1 MRVNLKKY
9 DVANALRL
17 MVSLLYVCATLTLNA
32 QNQSFCGTVGGGPGS
47 IGPIP
52 PNFQGNNPPSGPFY
66 IRVYP
71 HVIRMPD
78 GSGGQTDEAIDAA
91 FARLA
96 ADFNPHNIFFV
107 RACDVI
113 DVNVSEGDYFDFNI
127 WCDLW
132 GNQLFQHND
141 GIDMFFCSEDVT
153 NNAGGIAADIP
164 SKTLWVGG
172 TWPIGQGAPWN
183 AAVSPI
189 ISHEMGHCLGLW
201 HTFHGTIPEIGIDCQ
216 GGTTVDPNACC
227 ELVNGSNSASCG
239 DYVTDTDADPLRWF
253 QFFTNNPPC
262 AGGLGWLQINDFLNC
277 MTQDPNTFERF
288 DFNGQLYTPLLDN
301 TMSYNQS
308 LLCLTGFTDGQG
320 ERMRQVI
327 AISPILQAC
336 LVQPDMVDVI
346 INTNTTWTTAN
357 TPNNGDFLI
366 EGNLTIMGGATLTIN
381 SGVRIRF
388 GENSKLVVR
397 PNARVRLSGT
407 LTSMGCS
414 QTWIGVE
421 VQGSAAIPP
430 QSQYVVNGVRAQG
443 RLEGLTGSV
452 IENAQTAAKLYGPTA
467 AFAGGQISC
476 NGTTFRN
483 NILGVDFANYLNFWP
498 FAGSQLGQPRNYFGS
513 ISRCVFVTDDDYPHT
528 APFNSFIYMSGVNGI
543 NIAGTGFANQRDI
556 EGNSIDDW
564 GYGIQSVDAGF
575 TVTSSANGIVFPPT
589 SYTFSGFSGL
599 GYAIQ
604 AQTSTV
610 NRPYVVRQTN
620 FDLNFVGIRNWSVD
634 GVTILFNNFN
644 LADLP
649 STEPTSD
656 AVGIIF
662 ETDVSGFTCEENE
675 FLKTGGGDNIEAIGT
690 ISINTGDQHKQIRR
704 NTYTGLNIG
713 NLANQQNAYIDDPND
728 PSDDGTFQGLYYDCN
743 RNFNTEGIIGIDF
756 SVPDGII
763 RPRQGLETTLPNGTI
778 GYRAAG
784 NRFSYTAIDF
794 SNFGAAINY
803 YYDPLSANHQP
814 LTTQGN
820 VSILMAKDNTC
831 TQSFC
836 EPPCRNDEELVGIKS
851 DYYVKKNSLAALDA
865 SMGTNPTEQQK
876 ATRSYYQCNMDQAAY
891 MVALHIM
898 YDTVHYNHD
907 SLRTWVANM
916 NSIEG
921 DLWLANDYL
930 STGAV
935 AQANAILDAM
945 SAKHH
950 LDFQKQADIADV
962 KAIANAI
969 AGQDAS
975 NLNETA
981 LQIIKPIALGTD
993 GFARGWARRL
1003 LTQHGWHFA
1012 PEYVKYGE
1020 GSQERSQGNTDRF
1033 DSDNLKIQPN
1043 PASDHVLFT
1052 MPDHAE
1058 DATLRIFDLNGK
1070 TIRSYTDM
1078 EGGSIVNWQTG
1089 DAPSGIY
1096 LYHFTSKGKIHS
1108 GKILLNK

>member
-1 MRVNLKKY
+1 MINILKDHSIQKGIILCLICFF
-9 DVANALRL
+9 AAF
-17 MVSLLYVCATLTLNA
+17 SIHA
-32 QNQSFCGTVGGGPGS
+32 QNQDFCGTVGGPWA
-47 IGPIP
+47 IGPLP
-52 PNFQGNNPPSGPFY
+52 PNFGLSNPPSGPFFIKVY
-66 IRVYP
+66 LHALGDDNGNGRPSDAQIRE
-71 HVIRMPD
+71 
-78 GSGGQTDEAIDAA
+78 SFAIMQSS
-91 FARLA
+91 FSE
-96 ADFNPHNIFFV
+96 HNIFFTWD
-107 RACDVI
+107 CDII
-113 DVNVSEGDYFDFNI
+113 DINNSELFNYQI
-127 WCDLW
+127 LGGLCNI
-132 GNQLFQHND
+132 GQFFTEHTD
-141 GIDMFFCSEDVT
+141 GIDVIIGGD
-153 NNAGGIAADIP
+153 NAPDFAYANGIPGDIFIIKG
-164 SKTLWVGG
+164 SRTVGFPG
-172 TWPIGQGAPWN
+172 NQQTY
-183 AAVSPI
+183 VFSRSLV

-201 HTFHGTIPEIGIDCQ
+201 HTFQGEGEVFDCAGNVVLQ
-216 GGTTVDPNACC
+216 GC
-227 ELVNGSNSASCG
+227 EECANGSNSATCG
-239 DYVTDTDADPLRWF
+239 DFVTDTPADPGFGEINSFLSNCNYVWNDIDACGSPYDPSTDLIMSYF
-253 QFFTNNPPC
+253 YPP
-262 AGGLGWLQINDFLNC
+262 GC
-277 MTQDPNTFERF
+277 MTRHT
-288 DFNGQLYTPLLDN
+288 T
-301 TMSYNQS
+301 
-308 LLCLTGFTDGQG
+308 GQG
-320 ERMRQVI
+320 ERMRQII
-327 AISPILQAC
+327 ATSPILQPC
-336 LVQPDMVDVI
+336 IVQPDLVDVI
-346 INTNTTWTTAN
+346 ISTNTTWTTAN
-357 TPNNGDFLI
+357 TPDNGDFLI
-366 EGNLTIMGGATLTIN
+366 EGNLTIMGGATLTIS
-381 SGVRIRF
+381 SGVRVRF
-388 GENSKLVVR
+388 GENSKVIIR
-397 PNARVRLSGT
+397 PNASVRLSGT

-414 QTWIGVE
+414 QTWKGVE
-421 VQGSAAIPP
+421 VRGSLPT
-430 QSQYVVNGVRAQG
+430 QSQYTVNGVRAQG

-452 IENAQTAAKLYGPTA
+452 IENAETAVQLYGPTA
-467 AFAGGQISC
+467 ALAGGQISC
-476 NGTTFRN
+476 TGTTFRN
-483 NILGVDFANYLNFWP
+483 NILGIDFANYLNFWP
-498 FAGSQLGQPRNYFGS
+498 FAGSQQGQPRNYFGLF
-513 ISRCVFVTDDDYPHT
+513 SRCAFVTDNDYPHT
-528 APFNSFIYMSGVNGI
+528 APFNSFIYMSGVNGV

-604 AQTSTV
+604 AQTSVV
-610 NRPYVVRQTN
+610 NRPYIVRQAN
-620 FDLNFVGIRNWSVD
+620 FDRNFVGIRNWAVD
-634 GVTILFNNFN
+634 GATVLFNNFT
-644 LADLP
+644 LGDLP

-675 FLKTGGGDNIEAIGT
+675 FLKVAGGDNIEAIGT

-713 NLANQQNAYIDDPND
+713 NLANQQNAVINPVGTQDPV
-728 PSDDGTFQGLYYDCN
+728 FRGLYYDCN
-743 RNFNTEGIIGIDF
+743 RNFNVEATIGIDF

-763 RPRQGLETTLPNGTI
+763 RPRQGLETPLPDGTI

-784 NRFSYTAIDF
+784 NRFSYIAIDF

-851 DYYVKKNSLAALDA
+851 DYYVKKNSLTALNA
-865 SMGTNPTEQQK
+865 TIGANPTDQQK
-876 ATRSYYQCNMDQAAY
+876 ATRSYYQYNMDQAAY
-891 MVALHIM
+891 TVVLHIM

-921 DLWLANDYL
+921 DLWLANNYL

-945 SAKHH
+945 PVKHH
-950 LDFQKQADIADV
+950 LDAQRQADIADV

-975 NLNETA
+975 NLNEAA
-981 LQIIKPIALGTD
+981 LQGIKPIALGTD

-1020 GSQERSQGNTDRF
+1020 GSRERSQGNTDRF

-1043 PASDHVLFT
+1043 PASDHVLFSL
-1052 MPDHAE
+1052 PDHAQ

-1070 TIRSYTDM
+1070 TIRSYTDLK
-1078 EGGSIVNWQTG
+1078 GGSIVNWQTG

-1096 LYHFTSKGKIHS
+1096 LYHFVSKGKTHS
-1108 GKILLNK
+1108 GKIQLNK